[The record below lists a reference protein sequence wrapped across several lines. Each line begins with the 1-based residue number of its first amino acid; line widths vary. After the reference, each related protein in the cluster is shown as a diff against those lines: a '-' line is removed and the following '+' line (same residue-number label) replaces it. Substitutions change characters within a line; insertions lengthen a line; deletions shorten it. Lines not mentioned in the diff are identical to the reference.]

1 MFTRL
6 DVAASQIVITRPL
19 LLDGPEVPSPLD
31 SIYSS
36 LDKINDTLSEILT
49 AGFKLVRVSWMCPT
63 VALYEHLRQQHLQE
77 LEGLRSALE
86 QLSQQFQRFQNRESS
101 RLDPCILER
110 IQVLKVVEITIATIL
125 AVEPAEAREHGEMV
139 WDRYESDF
147 ESVVYISESIVDAA
161 LSSSPIT
168 GTMAPRFM
176 PDTGFVNPLFCVVTW
191 CRNPHLRRKAID
203 ILERA
208 ACRDGFWDSEICA
221 RTGRII
227 MMLEERDLGVVSC
240 SADIPSM
247 KRICVIEPKFA
258 EEGGGAFIRY
268 MRAAKTGE
276 KDDNG
281 LILKEVFEETVRW

>member
-1 MFTRL
+1 
-6 DVAASQIVITRPL
+6 
-19 LLDGPEVPSPLD
+19 
-31 SIYSS
+31 
-36 LDKINDTLSEILT
+36 
-49 AGFKLVRVSWMCPT
+49 
-63 VALYEHLRQQHLQE
+63 
-77 LEGLRSALE
+77 
-86 QLSQQFQRFQNRESS
+86 
-101 RLDPCILER
+101 
-110 IQVLKVVEITIATIL
+110 VLKVVQITIATIL
-125 AVEPAEAREHGEMV
+125 DVEPAEAREYEEMV
-139 WDRYESDF
+139 WDRYEADF
-147 ESVVYISESIVDAA
+147 ESVVSISESIVDTA

-227 MMLEERDLGVVSC
+227 MMLEERDLGAVSC
-240 SADIPSM
+240 SSDIPSW
-247 KRICVIEPKFA
+247 KRICMIEPKLA

-268 MRAAKTGE
+268 MRAAKLGG

-281 LILKEVFEETVRW
+281 SILKEVFEETVPW

>member
-1 MFTRL
+1 MFTRF

-19 LLDGPEVPSPLD
+19 LLDGPEVSSPLD
-31 SIYSS
+31 SVHSS

-63 VALYEHLRQQHLQE
+63 GALYEHLRQQHLQE

-86 QLSQQFQRFQNRESS
+86 QWSQQFQQFQNQESS
-101 RLDPCILER
+101 RLDPYILER
-110 IQVLKVVEITIATIL
+110 IRVLKVVQITIATIL
-125 AVEPAEAREHGEMV
+125 DVEPAEAREHGEMV

-147 ESVVYISESIVDAA
+147 ESVVAISESIVDAA

-203 ILERA
+203 ILDRA

-240 SADIPSM
+240 SADIPSW